1 MSRKKEYVLL
11 VILSVIVLVA
21 GGGLPGG
28 VVVAMLVMMN
38 FSANVDHALNQEK
51 LSVGYIDM
59 THSDRGAEEMVE
71 TESEEEKERKSHKSK
86 PGTRQILKDIKRI
99 SKKSM
104 MDLSARKG
112 K

>member
-1 MSRKKEYVLL
+1 
-11 VILSVIVLVA
+11 
-21 GGGLPGG
+21 
-28 VVVAMLVMMN
+28 MLVMMN
-38 FSANVDHALNQEK
+38 FSANVDHALNQEN
-51 LSVGYIDM
+51 LSPGYIET
-59 THSDRGAEEMVE
+59 THSDGDLEEMVE
-71 TESEEEKERKSHKSK
+71 TESEEEKERKLHKSK

>member
-1 MSRKKEYVLL
+1 
-11 VILSVIVLVA
+11 
-21 GGGLPGG
+21 
-28 VVVAMLVMMN
+28 
-38 FSANVDHALNQEK
+38 
-51 LSVGYIDM
+51 M
-59 THSDRGAEEMVE
+59 THSDRGVEEMVE

>member
-1 MSRKKEYVLL
+1 
-11 VILSVIVLVA
+11 
-21 GGGLPGG
+21 
-28 VVVAMLVMMN
+28 MLVMMN
-38 FSANVDHALNQEK
+38 FSANVDHALNQEN
-51 LSVGYIDM
+51 LSPGY
-59 THSDRGAEEMVE
+59 SDGDLEEMVE